1 MHAVKTSALQALNTA
16 LSGGLARI
24 PRAVRMLALLMALSY
39 VSGIVACALGKNA
52 KTCDKPLT
60 VRTLITLLARK
71 AMELIIVLLASL
83 LDAQLGSAA
92 CTAAATTF
100 YILVEA
106 FSILNSAMLLGV
118 PVPQK
123 LRDTLEAAKR
133 LLQGSS
139 SSSGSEPLRA
149 QTPDS
154 TDSGKKS

>member
-60 VRTLITLLARK
+60 ARTLITQLARK

-83 LDAQLGSAA
+83 MDAQLGSAA
-92 CTAAATTF
+92 CTAAAATF
-100 YILVEA
+100 YIFIEA
-106 FSILNSAMLLGV
+106 FSILDSALALGV

-123 LRDTLEAAKR
+123 LVGALDAAKKLR
-133 LLQGSS
+133 QGSS
-139 SSSGSEPLRA
+139 SS
-149 QTPDS
+149 
-154 TDSGKKS
+154 TDSGEKS